1 MKSIDQ
7 ETIIAQCTP
16 QGSGALALLRMS
28 GDDALVI
35 ASKMSTLASGIPLHA
50 VPSHTVHYGWVLDQK
65 KSQQIDQV
73 LFIVMHAP
81 KTFTGQHVV
90 EITCHNNQFL
100 IEAIIA
106 QAVEHGA
113 RLAQQGEFSKR
124 AFLHGKIDLVQ
135 AEAINELIHASTQN
149 ALKQAL
155 SQVEGT
161 FSAWI
166 STLEKE
172 LIKNLA
178 LADASFEFIDEEM
191 EFGYRIKESIDTIL
205 TSLSTIKQTFNQQQ
219 QIRQGIR
226 VALLGSVNAGKSS
239 LFNALV
245 KRNRAIVSP
254 QAGTTRDTL
263 EAGMYKEGF
272 YITFVDTAGLRETD
286 DSIEQEGIQ
295 RSLSEAHQADI
306 ILLVFDSSRPM
317 TYSETLIYQDLL
329 ARHSNKIICVA
340 NKADKEPLH
349 SFSLS
354 THALKTSALDINSIR
369 ALEETLDKKISTLF
383 SHLESPF
390 LLNTR
395 QATLLLSLEKKLAAI
410 LALTMQETIDY
421 EIVAYQLK
429 IALENLTELSGKTIS
444 EHSMDA
450 IFKEF
455 CIGK

>member
-1 MKSIDQ
+1 MKSVDQ

-28 GDDALVI
+28 GDDALAI

-50 VPSHTVHYGWVLDQK
+50 VHSHTVHYGWVHDQK
-65 KSQQIDQV
+65 KSEIDQV

-124 AFLHGKIDLVQ
+124 AFLHGKIDLLQ

-166 STLEKE
+166 DTLEKE

-191 EFGYRIKESIDTIL
+191 EFGHRIKESIETIL
-205 TSLSTIKQTFNQQQ
+205 LSLSTIKQTFNQQQ
-219 QIRQGIR
+219 HIKEGIR
-226 VALLGSVNAGKSS
+226 
-239 LFNALV
+239 
-245 KRNRAIVSP
+245 
-254 QAGTTRDTL
+254 
-263 EAGMYKEGF
+263 
-272 YITFVDTAGLRETD
+272 
-286 DSIEQEGIQ
+286 
-295 RSLSEAHQADI
+295 
-306 ILLVFDSSRPM
+306 
-317 TYSETLIYQDLL
+317 
-329 ARHSNKIICVA
+329 
-340 NKADKEPLH
+340 
-349 SFSLS
+349 
-354 THALKTSALDINSIR
+354 
-369 ALEETLDKKISTLF
+369 
-383 SHLESPF
+383 
-390 LLNTR
+390 
-395 QATLLLSLEKKLAAI
+395 
-410 LALTMQETIDY
+410 
-421 EIVAYQLK
+421 
-429 IALENLTELSGKTIS
+429 
-444 EHSMDA
+444 
-450 IFKEF
+450 
-455 CIGK
+455 

>member
-16 QGSGALALLRMS
+16 QGSGALALLRIS

-35 ASKMSTLASGIPLHA
+35 ASKMSALASGIPLHA
-50 VPSHTVHYGWVLDQK
+50 VPSHTVHYGSVINQK
-65 KSQQIDQV
+65 TSEQIDQV

-113 RLAQQGEFSKR
+113 RIAQQGEFSKR

-155 SQVEGT
+155 AQVEGT

-166 STLEKE
+166 TTLEKE

-191 EFGYRIKESIDTIL
+191 EFGNRIKESIETVL

-219 QIRQGIR
+219 HIRQGIR

-263 EAGMYKEGF
+263 EAGMYKEG
-272 YITFVDTAGLRETD
+272 YYVTFIDTAGLRETQD
-286 DSIEQEGIQ
+286 HIEQEGIQ
-295 RSLSEAHQADI
+295 RSFSEAHQADI
-306 ILLVFDSSRPM
+306 ILLVFDSSRIM
-317 TYSETLIYQDLL
+317 TAQEKTIYQELL
-329 ARHSNKIICVA
+329 HLHGDKIICIA
-340 NKADKEPLH
+340 NKADKEVSH
-349 SFSLS
+349 SLSLS
-354 THALKTSALDINSIR
+354 THALKTSALDTASIR
-369 ALEETLDKKISTLF
+369 ALEEALDKKIRALF
-383 SHLESPF
+383 SHLASPF

-395 QATLLLSLEKKLAAI
+395 QATLLISLEKKLAAI
-410 LALTMQETIDY
+410 LALTMEDAIEY
-421 EIVAYQLK
+421 EIVAYHLK